1 MIIISDSMK
10 FNNFISIENNDG
22 TKKKQNLYCLINHVI
37 TLNIIND

>member
-22 TKKKQNLYCLINHVI
+22 TKKKTKSILLDKPCNHI
-37 TLNIIND
+37 KYH